1 MKTTINFSAF
11 VDAFRSMNRMGNFSH
26 EGLEALFDYL
36 EQYEQDGGEEI
47 ELDVIGLCCDY
58 AESDILTIAQD
69 YGIDLSEADQAIDE
83 ETKQDIIQE
92 IVADYL
98 NDNTIVVGVLDNGII
113 VYAIF

>member
-1 MKTTINFSAF
+1 MKTSVNFSAF
-11 VDAFRSMNRMGNFSH
+11 VNAFRDMNRMDNFSR

-36 EQYEQDGGEEI
+36 EQYEEDIGEEI
-47 ELDVIGLCCDY
+47 ELDVIALCCDY
-58 AESDILTIAQD
+58 AESDVMTIAQD

-98 NDNTIVVGVLDNGII
+98 NDNTVIVATLQNGDI
-113 VYAIF
+113 VYANF